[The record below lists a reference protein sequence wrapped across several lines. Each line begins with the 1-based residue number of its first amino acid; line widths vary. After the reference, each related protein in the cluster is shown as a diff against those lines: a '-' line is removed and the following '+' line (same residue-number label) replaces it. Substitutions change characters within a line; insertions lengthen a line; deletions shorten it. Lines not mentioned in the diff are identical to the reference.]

1 MAIEITGYTGGIIQN
16 GNESKQVGTEHK
28 QQGGSSNAT
37 GKSSTGDTVTLT
49 SISKQLK
56 GLEESI
62 AELPVVDTQKVEAIK
77 AAIDNGTFEIEPS
90 QLATKMLA
98 FESRLF
104 S

>member
-1 MAIEITGYTGGIIQN
+1 MAIQITGYTGGIIQN
-16 GNESKQVGTEHK
+16 GNGSKQIETDHN
-28 QQGGSSNAT
+28 QPGSRSNSAA
-37 GKSSTGDTVTLT
+37 KSSTGDTVSLT

-62 AELPVVDTQKVEAIK
+62 AELPVVDTQRVESIK
-77 AAIDNGTFEIEPS
+77 AAIDNGTFEIEPT

>member
-16 GNESKQVGTEHK
+16 GDESKQVGAEHK
-28 QQGGSSNAT
+28 QQGSSSNTT
-37 GKSSTGDTVTLT
+37 GKPSVGDTVTLT
-49 SISKQLK
+49 SISQQLK

-77 AAIDNGTFEIEPS
+77 VAIDNGTFEIEPS

>member
-1 MAIEITGYTGGIIQN
+1 MVIEITGYTGGIIHN
-16 GNESKQVGTEHK
+16 GNESKQVGAEHG
-28 QQGGSSNAT
+28 QQGSSSNAT
-37 GKSSTGDTVTLT
+37 GKSSTGDIVTLT

-77 AAIDNGTFEIEPS
+77 AAIDNGTFEIKPS